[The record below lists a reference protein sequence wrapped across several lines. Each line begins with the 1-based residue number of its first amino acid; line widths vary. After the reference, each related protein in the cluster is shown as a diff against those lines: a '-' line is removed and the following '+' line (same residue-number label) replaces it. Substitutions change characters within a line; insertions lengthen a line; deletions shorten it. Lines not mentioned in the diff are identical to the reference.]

1 VAGVFLS
8 VLQRPKA
15 LAQGPVAAQLAAEA
29 AKQKPSQTPPASAIR
44 LSQDL
49 TLMVVEWCGVGGV
62 GEGRPMDKRRS
73 YYLHS
78 KQDVPNRLQ
87 MKAGSIWTTSPSS
100 FRRTTTCGPRMP
112 CRPAAGVCFVVY
124 LPCITCA
131 GRTRPMSNVVR
142 SYFQAASRD
151 DRQAHQGWLSMTR
164 TAP

>member
-78 KQDVPNRLQ
+78 KQDDF
-87 MKAGSIWTTSPSS
+87 AE
-100 FRRTTTCGPRMP
+100 
-112 CRPAAGVCFVVY
+112 PAADESRLDLDDIPFIIPANDNV
-124 LPCITCA
+124 
-131 GRTRPMSNVVR
+131 RTKDALSARRGSLLRRLLALHNLRRP
-142 SYFQAASRD
+142 D
-151 DRQAHQGWLSMTR
+151 
-164 TAP
+164 